1 MAMRLQGLIVAG
13 LGLLGA
19 ALVAPGVGGAETVH
33 ADLDGYDETP
43 LTLSSP
49 GSGEFR
55 AKIQGEGD
63 AAVIEYVLT
72 YRDLP
77 TSVLQAH
84 VHLGRP
90 AIAGGVSFFLCTN
103 LGNGPAG
110 TPACPASPATVTGAI
125 TAAQIVGP
133 AGQGIAAG
141 EIAEVIR
148 AIRARAT
155 YANVHTEAFPVG
167 EIRGVVGGP
176 PQFRG
181 PPQ

>member
-1 MAMRLQGLIVAG
+1 MAMRSRGLIMAG

-19 ALVAPGVGGAETVH
+19 ALVAPGVGGAQTVH

-55 AKIQGEGD
+55 AKITGEGD
-63 AAVIEYVLT
+63 AAVIEYELT
-72 YRDLP
+72 YRDLLTP
-77 TSVLQAH
+77 VTQAH

-90 AIAGGVSFFLCTN
+90 AITGGISFFLCTN
-103 LGNGPAG
+103 LGNGPAE
-110 TPACPASPATVTGAI
+110 TQACPASPATVTGVI
-125 TAAQIVGP
+125 TAAQIIGP

-141 EIAEVIR
+141 EMAEVIR

-155 YANVHTEAFPVG
+155 YANVHTTAFPVG

-176 PQFRG
+176 Q
-181 PPQ
+181 Q

>member
-1 MAMRLQGLIVAG
+1 
-13 LGLLGA
+13 
-19 ALVAPGVGGAETVH
+19 VGGAQTVH

-55 AKIQGEGD
+55 AKITGEGD
-63 AAVIEYVLT
+63 AAVIEYELT

-77 TSVLQAH
+77 TVVTQAH

-90 AIAGGVSFFLCTN
+90 AITGGITFFLCTN

-110 TPACPASPATVTGAI
+110 IQACPASPATVTGVI
-125 TAAQIVGP
+125 TAAQIIGP

-141 EIAEVIR
+141 EMAEVIR

-155 YANVHTEAFPVG
+155 YANVHTTAFPFG
-167 EIRGVVGGP
+167 EIRGVVGGS
-176 PQFRG
+176 PQ
-181 PPQ
+181 

>member
-1 MAMRLQGLIVAG
+1 
-13 LGLLGA
+13 
-19 ALVAPGVGGAETVH
+19 
-33 ADLDGYDETP
+33 
-43 LTLSSP
+43 
-49 GSGEFR
+49 
-55 AKIQGEGD
+55 
-63 AAVIEYVLT
+63 
-72 YRDLP
+72 
-77 TSVLQAH
+77 
-84 VHLGRP
+84 
-90 AIAGGVSFFLCTN
+90 
-103 LGNGPAG
+103 
-110 TPACPASPATVTGAI
+110 VTGAI

-141 EIAEVIR
+141 EMAEVIR

>member
-1 MAMRLQGLIVAG
+1 METLVRLRGVAKDYKR
-13 LGLLGA
+13 
-19 ALVAPGVGGAETVH
+19 GAETVH

-90 AIAGGVSFFLCTN
+90 AIAVGIL
-103 LGNGPAG
+103 
-110 TPACPASPATVTGAI
+110 
-125 TAAQIVGP
+125 TAP
-133 AGQGIAAG
+133 C
-141 EIAEVIR
+141 
-148 AIRARAT
+148 
-155 YANVHTEAFPVG
+155 
-167 EIRGVVGGP
+167 
-176 PQFRG
+176 
-181 PPQ
+181 